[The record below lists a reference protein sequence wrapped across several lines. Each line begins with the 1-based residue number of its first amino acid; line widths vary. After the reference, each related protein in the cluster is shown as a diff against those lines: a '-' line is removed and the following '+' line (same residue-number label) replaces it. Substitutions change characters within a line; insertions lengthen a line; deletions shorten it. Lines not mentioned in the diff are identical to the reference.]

1 MAKVLELLI
10 LRELGLECGV
20 TSREA
25 GKCGPWCRHYEY
37 EQMPIDVGKCELDGK
52 EVRYKQLCHHNKTK
66 QKPIYQLKK

>member
-37 EQMPIDVGKCELDGK
+37 EQMAVEGGKCELDGK
-52 EVRYKQLCHHNKTK
+52 EVRYKQECYHNKTK